1 MPDDTNVS
9 VLIRKITTVLNEG
22 DTDEERMESWLKDLV
37 FLQRSKPKETVA
49 EYYGWDRHYDYV
61 CLILRLGTESSFL
74 VDEGRIEGLKSVVAS
89 YFSGSD
95 SCPLSFV
102 DRDSLV
108 MFVPITKSTKPAQL
122 RDEMTKLVDTVRGV
136 MPGLDVQASMG
147 SVASTLEEIP
157 TSYYNAQSVHRYS
170 EIIDIGRTLASYD
183 DYALQMLY
191 LSADREE
198 LARQSSRLLRSI
210 LGNEDLLRT
219 LEVYLAEGENG
230 KRASERLFVHP
241 STLRYRLQKIEK
253 LTGKDLSDSDD
264 RFQLRLALLA
274 TSYLSAGNAEQ
285 RVTGG
290 IVV

>member
-1 MPDDTNVS
+1 
-9 VLIRKITTVLNEG
+9 
-22 DTDEERMESWLKDLV
+22 
-37 FLQRSKPKETVA
+37 
-49 EYYGWDRHYDYV
+49 
-61 CLILRLGTESSFL
+61 
-74 VDEGRIEGLKSVVAS
+74 
-89 YFSGSD
+89 
-95 SCPLSFV
+95 
-102 DRDSLV
+102 
-108 MFVPITKSTKPAQL
+108 
-122 RDEMTKLVDTVRGV
+122 
-136 MPGLDVQASMG
+136 
-147 SVASTLEEIP
+147 
-157 TSYYNAQSVHRYS
+157 
-170 EIIDIGRTLASYD
+170 
-183 DYALQMLY
+183 MLY